1 MPLFDIK
8 GDQASPVTQVEF
20 QTEKVLQGLV
30 EKNLKAI
37 FNCSFVA
44 TEFKTGL
51 VHNGRID
58 TLALSE
64 DGNPV
69 IIEYKKVASGEV
81 VLQALYYL
89 HWLKDHHGDFELA
102 VQKALGSAISI
113 DWSDIRVI
121 CLAPSYKK
129 FDQHAVQAMGAN
141 IELWTYRKYSN
152 GSVFFEEAFR
162 GSPMLPS
169 ETSTDDKN
177 PVMVEAGKKAA
188 LTKAQGGWTFEQHLE
203 GKSEDIKELV
213 LAAQE
218 FILALDTAI
227 EEAPK
232 KLYVAYR
239 TTQNIVCMEVQKQK
253 ILFFLKLDP
262 GKHPGP
268 PGISRDMRQIGH
280 FGTGDLEVTVK
291 TAADFELLKPY
302 IQKAYEQVG
311 G

>member
-1 MPLFDIK
+1 MPLFERK
-8 GDQASPVTQVEF
+8 GDVIVPVAQVEF
-20 QTEKVLQGLV
+20 SSEKELQTLV

-44 TEFKTGL
+44 TEFRTGH

-69 IIEYKKVASGEV
+69 IIEYKKVAAGEV

-89 HWLKDHHGDFELA
+89 HWLRDHKGDFELA
-102 VQKALGSAISI
+102 AQKALSGVTVV
-113 DWSDIRVI
+113 DWTEVRVI
-121 CLAPSYKK
+121 CLAPSFKK
-129 FDQHAVQAMGAN
+129 YDQHAVQAMGAN

-152 GSVFFEEAFR
+152 GSIYFEEAFKGVPAALAEA
-162 GSPMLPS
+162 GS
-169 ETSTDDKN
+169 EKN

-203 GKSEDIKELV
+203 GRPDLIKELA
-213 LAAQE
+213 LSAQE
-218 FILALDTAI
+218 FILGIDQAI
-227 EEAPK
+227 EESPK

-262 GKHPGP
+262 SQHAGP
-268 PGISRDMRQIGH
+268 PGISKDMSQISH
-280 FGTGDLEVTVK
+280 FGTGDLQITVK
-291 TAADFELLKPY
+291 THEDFELLKPY

-311 G
+311 A

>member
-1 MPLFDIK
+1 MPLFEIK
-8 GDQASPVTQVEF
+8 GHEAVPVSQVEF
-20 QTEKVLQGLV
+20 PSEKVLQSFV

-44 TEFKTGL
+44 SEFKTGA
-51 VHNGRID
+51 VHAGRID
-58 TLALSE
+58 TLGLSE

-81 VLQALYYL
+81 VLQGLYYL
-89 HWLKDHHGDFELA
+89 SWLKDHHGDFELA
-102 VQKALGSAISI
+102 AQKALGGKASI
-113 DWSDIRVI
+113 DWSEIRVI

-141 IELWTYRKYSN
+141 IELWTYRLYSN
-152 GSVFFEEAFR
+152 EAILFEEAFR
-162 GSPMLPS
+162 GGQVSLQ
-169 ETSTDDKN
+169 EAALGDKN

-188 LTKAQGGWTFEQHLE
+188 LTKAQGGWTFDQHLD
-203 GKSEDIKELV
+203 GRPDAIKSLA

-218 FILALDTAI
+218 FILTLDPAI

-262 GKHPGP
+262 GKEPGP
-268 PGISRDMRQIGH
+268 PGISRDMRDIGH

-291 TAADFELLKPY
+291 SDADLEQLKPY
-302 IQKAYEQVG
+302 IQKAYDQVG
-311 G
+311 A

>member
-1 MPLFDIK
+1 MPLFSIDGSEAK
-8 GDQASPVTQVEF
+8 PVA
-20 QTEKVLQGLV
+20 QTDFSSEKNLQGLV
-30 EKNLKAI
+30 EKNLKAL

-44 TEFKTGL
+44 TEFKTGP
-51 VHNGRID
+51 VHGGRID

-89 HWLKDHHGDFELA
+89 HWLTDHRGDFEVA
-102 VQKALGSAISI
+102 VQKSLGNKIVV
-113 DWSDIRVI
+113 DWSDIRVLCI
-121 CLAPSYKK
+121 APSFKK

-141 IELWTYRKYSN
+141 MELWTYRRYAN
-152 GSVFFEEAFR
+152 GTILFEEAFR
-162 GSPMLPS
+162 GNTATADGLNSA
-169 ETSTDDKN
+169 KN

-188 LTKAQGGWTFEQHLE
+188 LTKALGGWSFEQHVE
-203 GKSEDIKELV
+203 GKPQSIKELA
-213 LAAQE
+213 LSAQE
-218 FILALDTAI
+218 FICGLDAAI

-239 TTQNIVCMEVQKQK
+239 TSQNIVCMEVQKQK

-262 GKHPGP
+262 SEHAGPAGK
-268 PGISRDMRQIGH
+268 SRDVRNIGH

-291 TAADFELLKPY
+291 TETDLEALRPWIRL
-302 IQKAYEQVG
+302 AYEQVG
-311 G
+311 A

>member
-8 GDQASPVTQVEF
+8 GDHVLPVAQVEF
-20 QTEKVLQGLV
+20 QTEKNLQGLV

-44 TEFKTGL
+44 TEFKTGP

-58 TLALSE
+58 TIAVSE

-89 HWLKDHHGDFELA
+89 HWLRDHKGDFELA
-102 VQKALGSAISI
+102 VQKALGGKVVV
-113 DWSDIRVI
+113 DWTDVRVI

-152 GSVFFEEAFR
+152 GSIYFEEAFR
-162 GSPMLPS
+162 GSPVGMVEAGTEKSP
-169 ETSTDDKN
+169 T
-177 PVMVEAGKKAA
+177 MVEAGKKAA

-203 GKSEDIKELV
+203 GRPEEIKQLA

-218 FILALDTAI
+218 FILGLDPAI

-232 KLYVAYR
+232 KFYVAYR
-239 TTQNIVCMEVQKQK
+239 TTQNLVCMEVQKQK

-268 PGISRDMRQIGH
+268 PGISRDMRELGH
-280 FGTGDLEVTVK
+280 YGTGDLEITVK
-291 TAADFELLKPY
+291 NSEDFELLKPY
-302 IQKAYEQVG
+302 VQKAYEQVG
-311 G
+311 A

>member
-8 GDQASPVTQVEF
+8 GDMVSPVAQVEF
-20 QTEKVLQGLV
+20 QSEKSLQALV

-44 TEFKTGL
+44 TEFKTGP

-58 TLALSE
+58 TIAVSE

-89 HWLKDHHGDFELA
+89 HWLRDHKGDFEMA
-102 VQKALGSAISI
+102 VQKALGSQVSV
-113 DWSDIRVI
+113 DWSDVRVI

-141 IELWTYRKYSN
+141 IELWTYRRYSN
-152 GSVFFEEAFR
+152 GSIYFEEAFR
-162 GSPMLPS
+162 GSPVGMVEAGS
-169 ETSTDDKN
+169 DKN

-188 LTKAQGGWTFEQHLE
+188 LTKAQASWTFEQHLE
-203 GKSEDIKELV
+203 GRPEEVKQ
-213 LAAQE
+213 LALSAQE
-218 FILALDTAI
+218 FILGLDPAI

-232 KLYVAYR
+232 KFYVAYR
-239 TTQNIVCMEVQKQK
+239 TTQNIVCMEVQKHK

-262 GKHPGP
+262 SKHPGP
-268 PGISRDMRQIGH
+268 PGISRDMREIGH
-280 FGTGDLEVTVK
+280 FGTGDLEITVK
-291 TAADFELLKPY
+291 TAADLELLKPY
-302 IQKAYEQVG
+302 VQKAYEQVG
-311 G
+311 A

>member
-1 MPLFDIK
+1 MPLFDVK
-8 GDQASPVTQVEF
+8 GDHVAPVAQVEF
-20 QTEKVLQGLV
+20 QSEKSLQGLV
-30 EKNLKAI
+30 ENNLKAI

-44 TEFKTGL
+44 TEFRTGP

-58 TLALSE
+58 SLALSE

-89 HWLKDHHGDFELA
+89 HWLRDHKGDFELA
-102 VQKALGSAISI
+102 VQKALGSEATV
-113 DWSDIRVI
+113 DWSEVRVI
-121 CLAPSYKK
+121 CLAPSFKK
-129 FDQHAVQAMGAN
+129 YDQHAVQAMGAN
-141 IELWTYRKYSN
+141 IELWTYRKFSN
-152 GSVFFEEAFR
+152 GSIYFEEAFK
-162 GSPMLPS
+162 GSPVVVQD
-169 ETSTDDKN
+169 STGEKN

-188 LTKAQGGWTFEQHLE
+188 ATKAQGGWTFDQHLE
-203 GKSEDIKELV
+203 GRPQEIKELA
-213 LAAQE
+213 LAGQE
-218 FILALDTAI
+218 FILGLDPAI

-268 PGISRDMRQIGH
+268 PHISRDMREIGH

-291 TAADFELLKPY
+291 TPEDFELLKPF
-302 IQKAYEQVG
+302 IQKAYEHVG
-311 G
+311 A